1 MLSSLSLGKTYKTS
15 VMKMK
20 VLIAHFSLSF
30 LCGFPVLSQET
41 ETSAKAR
48 KTMAILSM
56 DSEIS
61 NLSAQK
67 AGDIL
72 RLEAEK
78 LGIYEIMD
86 KYDVKYLVEQNNIN
100 VDNCFGK
107 ICLVDAGK
115 SLKVETMLTGNIE
128 VYANGMNITLRLID
142 VGQERIIK
150 TVTKE
155 YTKNSNYIQ
164 TMIEIALKD
173 LLDIENNAAVEEA
186 IRKKVTVPVVHDP
199 SKDIPRL
206 RSDGPRMGVTMLTGE
221 AASIFQRPTSEGG
234 YDALPVMF
242 QFGYQFETTY
252 LSSGNFQALFEFL
265 PMITGLDQGLFIPSF
280 TLLNGLRFNKQGF
293 EFAFGPT
300 ASLGQ
305 KEYGYYD
312 ADGEW
317 RLQSYWNET
326 EEDPIANPNPFPIVK
341 RIDSRG
347 HYTLV
352 PGFLFA
358 AGYTIRSGNLNMPI
372 NAFVIPNRHGVRFG
386 LSLGFNATKRN

>member
-1 MLSSLSLGKTYKTS
+1 
-15 VMKMK
+15 MKIK

-30 LCGFPVLSQET
+30 LCGFPVLAQET
-41 ETSAKAR
+41 DSPAETK

-56 DSEIS
+56 DSEVA

-115 SLKVETMLTGNIE
+115 SLKVETMLTGSIE
-128 VYANGMNITLRLID
+128 EYANGTNITLRLID
-142 VGQERIIK
+142 VNKGKIIK

-155 YTKNSNYIQ
+155 YTRNHNYMQI
-164 TMIEIALKD
+164 MIEIALKD
-173 LLDIENNAAVEEA
+173 LMGIENNVAVEEA
-186 IRKKVTVPVVHDP
+186 IKKKVNVPDIKSP
-199 SKDIPRL
+199 EDEIPRL
-206 RSDGPRMGVTMLTGE
+206 RSDGPRMGLTMLTGE
-221 AASIFQRPTSEGG
+221 AANIFQKPTSEGG
-234 YDALPVMF
+234 YDAVPVMF

-265 PMITGLDQGLFIPSF
+265 PMVTGLDQGLFIPSF
-280 TLLNGLRFNKQGF
+280 TILNGLRFNKQGF

-300 ASLGQ
+300 VSLGQ

-312 ADGEW
+312 ANGNW
-317 RLQSYWNET
+317 QLQAHWAET
-326 EEDPIANPNPFPIVK
+326 EEDPIANPNPFPIEK
-341 RIDSRG
+341 RMDSRG
-347 HYTLV
+347 HYTLL

-372 NAFVIPNRHGVRFG
+372 NAFVIPNRHGLRFG
-386 LSLGFNATKRN
+386 ISMGFNATKKTSKY